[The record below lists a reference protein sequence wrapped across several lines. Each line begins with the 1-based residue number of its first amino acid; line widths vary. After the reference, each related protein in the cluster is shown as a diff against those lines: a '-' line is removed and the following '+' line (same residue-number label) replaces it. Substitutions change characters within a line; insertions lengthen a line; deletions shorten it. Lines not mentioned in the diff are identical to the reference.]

1 MKTLTILF
9 LFSLSA
15 FLFLSCNDS
24 NSIVMGNQGG
34 TFQGN
39 IVLYDSLDAEW
50 TSGIIKIKQIN
61 ATDLT
66 GNWAFQNGESGNLVG
81 TINNMKMQINLNP
94 GFADNNMFLFGDF
107 DGRTIKGQWFH
118 SSFVGTDNKGTFLA
132 TGN

>member
-1 MKTLTILF
+1 MKTLTIIF
-9 LFSLSA
+9 LFSLST

-24 NSIVMGNQGG
+24 NSIVMGSQGG

-50 TSGIIKIKQIN
+50 TSGIIKINQIN

-81 TINNMKMQINLNP
+81 TINNMRMQIDLNP
-94 GFADNNMFLFGDF
+94 GFADNNLFLFGDF